1 MNKFWGDSDASI
13 SFCENKYMKSPF
25 IAEYHNTISSLC
37 YVFMGLLL
45 IKKRHRTLG
54 KWLCAVGIGAFLLHA
69 TLRKWAQMFDEGAML
84 GLSFNILNKLNPNHG
99 KPWLYLYLLSYVIF
113 CDFFMFFFV
122 MFSYLQILIV
132 INVNK
137 RMNNSNKKWIMLY
150 ITSFSMAILCWC
162 FDQLCKIKFNDT
174 LEPMQL
180 HAWWHLFTSLAIGF
194 GVMSIM
200 KIN

>member
-1 MNKFWGDSDASI
+1 MEYWGKSDASV

-54 KWLCAVGIGAFLLHA
+54 KWLCIVGIGAFLLHA
-69 TLRKWAQMFDEGAML
+69 TLRKWAQMFDESAML
-84 GLSFNILNKLNPNHG
+84 GLSFNALHKLNS
-99 KPWLYLYLLSYVIF
+99 KYSKYWLYPCLLSYVFF
-113 CDFFMFFFV
+113 CDFFIIFFLMFA
-122 MFSYLQILIV
+122 SLQVLIA

-137 RMNNSNKKWIMLY
+137 KKNDYNKKWIIIY
-150 ITSFSMAILCWC
+150 IFSFCVALLCWGL
-162 FDQLCKIKFNDT
+162 DQMCKVKFNNT

-180 HAWWHLFTSLAIGF
+180 HAWWHFLTSLSIGF
-194 GVMSIM
+194 GVKAIM
-200 KIN
+200 ETQ